1 MIDYFDGF
9 KLVGKNFKASIALP
23 DNHPSG
29 IVLFDKDPRK
39 GKKRPDA
46 YAGVVLDVGNSCDL
60 VKIGDNVVIERWDW
74 KQVDL
79 PQEQIVAR
87 EKELLVVNDVPVN
100 DCVIFQL
107 EDLDFTTTKL
117 IVPHTYEKPPKAALY
132 GEVLASSYPGVLVG
146 EKYIFEKLD
155 SNQYHYG
162 DGRMAF
168 RVQGDWNL
176 LAKYEL
182 IDKKVVA

>member
-1 MIDYFDGF
+1 MIDYMEGF
-9 KLVGKNFKASIALP
+9 TLAGPNFKASIALP

-46 YAGVVLDVGNSCDL
+46 YAGVVLDVGSSCSL
-60 VKIGDNVVIERWDW
+60 VKIGDNVVFERWDW
-74 KQVDL
+74 KQLDL

-87 EKELLVVNDVPVN
+87 EREILVVNDQPVN
-100 DCVIFQL
+100 NVVIFQL
-107 EDLDFTTTKL
+107 EDLDFKTTQIL
-117 IVPHTYEKPPKAALY
+117 VPHTYEKPPKAALF
-132 GEVLASSYPGVLVG
+132 GKVVASDYVGVSVG
-146 EKYIFEKLD
+146 ERYIFEKLD
-155 SNQYHYG
+155 SNQYYYG

-182 IDKKVVA
+182 ADKVEA